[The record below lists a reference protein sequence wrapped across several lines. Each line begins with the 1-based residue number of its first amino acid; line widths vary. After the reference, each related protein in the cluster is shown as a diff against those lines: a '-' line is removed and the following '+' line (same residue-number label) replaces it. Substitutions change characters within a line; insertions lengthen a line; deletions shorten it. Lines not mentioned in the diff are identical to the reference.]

1 MRRLTVG
8 LPVYNGAD
16 YLRQALDSLLSQTF
30 RDFDLVISDN
40 ASTDATAA
48 ICREYQAR
56 DRRVQYLRHQT
67 NCGAARNFN
76 DIFSNSRT
84 EYFKWAAHDDVCEPA
99 FLERC
104 VDALEGDRKAVL
116 AFTQARIV
124 DGNGFEIDPGDG
136 YDPAATLGSPDV
148 RSRFRELICARHRC
162 FAIFGVIRAS
172 ALRATTLFRS
182 YSHSDRLLLG
192 QLILQGPCAQIPEP
206 LFLSR
211 VHPQASAQLFS
222 RPAALLNWWDPA
234 KRGRFLLP
242 HWRVWAEYLRI
253 VKRAGLGP
261 VRSISLYNEV
271 FRSFGT
277 RWWRRKLV
285 EDLKGPIALTL
296 ARTAHGK

>member
-1 MRRLTVG
+1 MRRLTIG

-16 YLRQALDSLLSQTF
+16 YLREALDSLLCQTF

-56 DRRVQYLRHQT
+56 DSRIRYLRHDV

-76 DIFSNSRT
+76 DIFVNSAT
-84 EYFKWAAHDDVCEPA
+84 EYFKWAAHDDLCEPT

-104 VDALEGDRKAVL
+104 VAALDSLPEAVL
-116 AFTQARIV
+116 AYTQARVI

-136 YDPAATLGSPDV
+136 YDPTVTLGSADV
-148 RSRFRELICARHRC
+148 RRRFRELICARHRC

-172 ALRATTLFRS
+172 ALRETTLFRS

-192 QLILQGPCAQIPEP
+192 QLILQGRCAQIPEP
-206 LFLSR
+206 LFVSR

-222 RPAALLNWWDPA
+222 RPAALLNWWDPK
-234 KRGRFLLP
+234 KRGRLLLP
-242 HWRVWAEYLRI
+242 HWRVWAEYFHI
-253 VKRAGLGP
+253 VHRAALGP
-261 VRSISLYNEV
+261 IQTVSLYIEV
-271 FRSFGT
+271 FRSFGA

-285 EDLKGPIALTL
+285 EDLKRPIALAL